1 MEMKPK
7 IIQLFPSKAEAFE
20 WIMQMVQNA
29 TIGDV
34 NTESTYLSQL
44 CIICETESKIYIG
57 IYA

>member
-7 IIQLFPSKAEAFE
+7 IIQLFQNKAEAFE
-20 WIMQMVQNA
+20 WIMQMAQNA

-34 NTESTYLSQL
+34 NTESTYLTQL
-44 CIICETESKIYIG
+44 CITCDTADKIYIA

>member
-1 MEMKPK
+1 MEMKTK
-7 IIQLFPSKAEAFE
+7 IIQLFQNKAEAFS
-20 WIMQMVQNA
+20 WIMEMVQNA

-34 NTESTYLSQL
+34 NTDSTYLSQL